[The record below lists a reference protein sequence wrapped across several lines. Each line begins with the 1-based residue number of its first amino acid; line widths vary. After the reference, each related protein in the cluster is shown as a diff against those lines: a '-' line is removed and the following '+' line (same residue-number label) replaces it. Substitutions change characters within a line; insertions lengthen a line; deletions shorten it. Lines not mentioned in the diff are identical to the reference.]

1 MSRAVTSVILD
12 IDLDYFP
19 LLAQPLDELAKV
31 LRWAARPVD
40 FIVTHHHE
48 AYRRWIDL
56 VKKGTIGVPRLILHL
71 DEHHDMLSD
80 VPPVQFGNFLY
91 FALRRWANCRVQ
103 WVTPQP
109 IDYPDRWLS
118 AGAWRS
124 VSKRF
129 KCVSGLRRTWPRP
142 DLVSVCVSP
151 GFLEDRLCRELSVR
165 VKKSSVILARTG

>member
-1 MSRAVTSVILD
+1 MSRAATSVILD

-19 LLAQPLDELAKV
+19 LLAQPLRELDKV
-31 LRWAARPVD
+31 LRWAGRPVD
-40 FIVTHHHE
+40 FVVEHHHE

-56 VKKGTIGVPRLILHL
+56 IKKGIIGAPRLILHL
-71 DEHHDMLSD
+71 DEHHDMLSE
-80 VPPVQFGNFLY
+80 VPPAQFGNFLY
-91 FALRRWANCRVQ
+91 FAMQRWAKCRVR

-124 VSKRF
+124 VSRRFHCASRIKRN
-129 KCVSGLRRTWPRP
+129 WPKP

-151 GFLEDRLCRELSVR
+151 GFLEDRLCRELLVR
-165 VKKSSVILARTG
+165 VKPVMLVLRTG